1 VAGVARSEPP
11 EWQLSVGSL
20 RSTTATQ
27 MLNLFFRGRL
37 GDTPSVETNDS
48 SKMIPD
54 FRDDGY
60 LPEGLHLATE
70 AEITFRFGTAT
81 PRRRRLA
88 LRLRRWIELSRTVGA
103 KRLFVDGSFV
113 TAKSDPNDVDAVVWL
128 GDDFVDR
135 VSRGDVEALELEM
148 MLVTRQPEESFA
160 AEDRR
165 DWDDWVEFFSR
176 TREANERRKGVVEVE
191 L

>member
-1 VAGVARSEPP
+1 
-11 EWQLSVGSL
+11 
-20 RSTTATQ
+20 
-27 MLNLFFRGRL
+27 
-37 GDTPSVETNDS
+37 
-48 SKMIPD
+48 MIPD

-60 LPEGLHLATE
+60 LPEGLHRATE

-88 LRLRRWIELSRTVGA
+88 LRLRRWIELSRAVAA

-113 TAKSDPNDVDAVVWL
+113 TAKPDPQDVDAVVWL

-135 VSRGDVEALELEM
+135 VSRGDIEAVELEI
-148 MLVTRQPEESFA
+148 MLVTRQPEEILA

-176 TREANERRKGVVEVE
+176 TREAGGRRKGIVEVE